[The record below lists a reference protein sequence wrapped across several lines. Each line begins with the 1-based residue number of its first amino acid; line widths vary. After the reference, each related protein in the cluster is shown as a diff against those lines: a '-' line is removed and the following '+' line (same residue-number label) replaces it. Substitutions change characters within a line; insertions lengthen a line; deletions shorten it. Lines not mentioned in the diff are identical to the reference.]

1 MGLQLEIRYYFDGEP
16 NASIAYD
23 PAKANGQQFGAVMY
37 GGAWRDGTAA
47 ATGNA
52 SMFQAGDKMGK
63 NAVTGAWY
71 NVIPPFLPARSVTGR
86 NVL

>member
-23 PAKANGQQFGAVMY
+23 PAKANGQQFGAVQY
-37 GGAWRDGTAA
+37 AGTWRDGTAA
-47 ATGNA
+47 ATNNA

-71 NVIPPFLPARSVTGR
+71 NVSNAARVEIPQRYF
-86 NVL
+86 